1 VRLRRSPL
9 LSRRRRLTPLTRLAD
24 RKGGPLALT
33 DANLVLGR
41 ILPDFFPK
49 VFGPNENEA
58 LDPQASLDAFQSLEK
73 RIRAESAF
81 EGSIDELVYGFVT
94 GPSARGA
101 ARIRRC
107 SLLTIRRHFHSGE

>member
-1 VRLRRSPL
+1 MLCVFL
-9 LSRRRRLTPLTRLAD
+9 LSSDLATSATDILQPSAD

-49 VFGPNENEA
+49 VFGPRENEA
-58 LDPQASLDAFQSLEK
+58 LDPQASLDAFQALEK

-94 GPSARGA
+94 GTFKQ
-101 ARIRRC
+101 IRTCKPHLR
-107 SLLTIRRHFHSGE
+107 